1 MTGKPSYIPDEIWDA
16 AKAVSC
22 RFASD
27 AEVLRLA
34 KSLVRRQRGEQDP
47 PDEDKIKYWPGLT
60 ARSVRVIRDA
70 LLEYD
75 TAIELD
81 AVELFRLRSL
91 FGAEAAPRGRKVKE
105 DLFK

>member
-1 MTGKPSYIPDEIWDA
+1 MSGKPSYIPDEIWDA

-34 KSLVRRQRGEQDP
+34 KSLVRRQRGETEP
-47 PDEDKIKYWPGLT
+47 ADEDKIAYWPGLT

-70 LLEYD
+70 LVDHE

-81 AVELFRLRSL
+81 AIELFRLRRW
-91 FGAEAAPRGRKVKE
+91 FGEEANSRQGR
-105 DLFK
+105 

>member
-16 AKAVSC
+16 AKAVSF

-34 KSLVRRQRGEQDP
+34 KSLVRKQRGEQDP
-47 PDEDKIKYWPGLT
+47 PETREDKIKYWPGLT

-91 FGAEAAPRGRKVKE
+91 FGAEAALGAEK
-105 DLFK
+105 